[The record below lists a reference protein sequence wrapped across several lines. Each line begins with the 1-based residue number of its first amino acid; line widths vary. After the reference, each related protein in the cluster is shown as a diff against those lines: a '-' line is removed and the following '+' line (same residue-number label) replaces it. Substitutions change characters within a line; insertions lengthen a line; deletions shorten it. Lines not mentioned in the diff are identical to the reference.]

1 MSLTSPTSGL
11 GIRLPYLQ
19 GGSHHVSQSGPP
31 AKLCPV
37 AAPALILPHS
47 RLCSILPLFQ
57 DVVTRAESYTNLNAL
72 SLFSGPRQR
81 DVSANQGF
89 YERPLQKPQMLGTSL
104 ISSRGAAF
112 QVITLICVSGCR
124 VLRPWDVDSVGPSR

>member
-1 MSLTSPTSGL
+1 M
-11 GIRLPYLQ
+11 
-19 GGSHHVSQSGPP
+19 SQSGPP
-31 AKLCPV
+31 AKLCSV
-37 AAPALILPHS
+37 AAPALISLEA
-47 RLCSILPLFQ
+47 LFYSASLQ

-104 ISSRGAAF
+104 ISSF
-112 QVITLICVSGCR
+112 GCR
-124 VLRPWDVDSVGPSR
+124 VLHPWDVDSVGPSR

>member
-1 MSLTSPTSGL
+1 M
-11 GIRLPYLQ
+11 
-19 GGSHHVSQSGPP
+19 SQSGPP
-31 AKLCPV
+31 AKLCSV
-37 AAPALILPHS
+37 AAPALILSHS
-47 RLCSILPLFQ
+47 RLSYTASLQ
-57 DVVTRAESYTNLNAL
+57 DVVTRAESYTNLYAL

-104 ISSRGAAF
+104 ISSF
-112 QVITLICVSGCR
+112 GCR

>member
-37 AAPALILPHS
+37 AAPALISLEA
-47 RLCSILPLFQ
+47 LFYSASLQ

-89 YERPLQKPQMLGTSL
+89 YERPLHKPQMLGTSL
-104 ISSRGAAF
+104 ISSRGVAF
-112 QVITLICVSGCR
+112 QV
-124 VLRPWDVDSVGPSR
+124 